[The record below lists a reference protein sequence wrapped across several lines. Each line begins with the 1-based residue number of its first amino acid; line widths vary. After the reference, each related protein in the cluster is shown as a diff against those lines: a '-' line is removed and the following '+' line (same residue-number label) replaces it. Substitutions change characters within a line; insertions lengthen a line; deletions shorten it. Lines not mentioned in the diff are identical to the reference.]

1 MGKKRIRKKLDHIL
15 VFLRNY
21 HKYRIRALEFL
32 RFNAKYRCF
41 IDIIVV
47 LVAVGVQCIS
57 KVWIIYLLGNKMI
70 DYLRDSSLMLSMAST
85 IGLSTVVVFGF
96 NLGKSVQQFWKGTIR
111 EHGLENLIETIV
123 PETHINYWQLI
134 LLVIL
139 YACIVAKMYAIFY
152 ILLIY
157 DVLLYLVLLLQWWL
171 LETAGYEYIEN
182 CYREMSEK
190 EKIDFLSKILQG
202 SVEKSEQ
209 VNMRALETYV
219 KLLYIY
225 IDEEESAE
233 NTVLG
238 DNGNDAE
245 KQMDTIIKIE
255 EFYDKAKELFYDT
268 LRNLVLDRKS
278 QTFLVLSLIQ
288 KFCDIKK
295 MQIEGQ
301 KTQILLSIMIKYA
314 LDREENLDID
324 LIYKGLTSWS
334 DKSLSLRYCISIAR
348 MEFLYSTN
356 HNANRIYWSN
366 SIFSLYFPVKKDS
379 TYWELISVIWY
390 LWCREEEISYL
401 LWVKYLD
408 NLIKMFEN
416 NFGRYYVIE
425 SKDSLFLLIKGLRY

>member
-1 MGKKRIRKKLDHIL
+1 
-15 VFLRNY
+15 
-21 HKYRIRALEFL
+21 
-32 RFNAKYRCF
+32 
-41 IDIIVV
+41 
-47 LVAVGVQCIS
+47 
-57 KVWIIYLLGNKMI
+57 MI

-278 QTFLVLSLIQ
+278 QTFLVLSLI
-288 KFCDIKK
+288 
-295 MQIEGQ
+295 
-301 KTQILLSIMIKYA
+301 
-314 LDREENLDID
+314 
-324 LIYKGLTSWS
+324 
-334 DKSLSLRYCISIAR
+334 
-348 MEFLYSTN
+348 
-356 HNANRIYWSN
+356 
-366 SIFSLYFPVKKDS
+366 
-379 TYWELISVIWY
+379 
-390 LWCREEEISYL
+390 
-401 LWVKYLD
+401 
-408 NLIKMFEN
+408 
-416 NFGRYYVIE
+416 
-425 SKDSLFLLIKGLRY
+425 

>member
-1 MGKKRIRKKLDHIL
+1 
-15 VFLRNY
+15 
-21 HKYRIRALEFL
+21 
-32 RFNAKYRCF
+32 
-41 IDIIVV
+41 
-47 LVAVGVQCIS
+47 
-57 KVWIIYLLGNKMI
+57 
-70 DYLRDSSLMLSMAST
+70 
-85 IGLSTVVVFGF
+85 
-96 NLGKSVQQFWKGTIR
+96 
-111 EHGLENLIETIV
+111 
-123 PETHINYWQLI
+123 
-134 LLVIL
+134 
-139 YACIVAKMYAIFY
+139 
-152 ILLIY
+152 
-157 DVLLYLVLLLQWWL
+157 
-171 LETAGYEYIEN
+171 
-182 CYREMSEK
+182 
-190 EKIDFLSKILQG
+190 
-202 SVEKSEQ
+202 
-209 VNMRALETYV
+209 
-219 KLLYIY
+219 
-225 IDEEESAE
+225 
-233 NTVLG
+233 
-238 DNGNDAE
+238 
-245 KQMDTIIKIE
+245 
-255 EFYDKAKELFYDT
+255 
-268 LRNLVLDRKS
+268 
-278 QTFLVLSLIQ
+278 
-288 KFCDIKK
+288 